1 MIPEKV
7 RIKEVS
13 KVAGYKKNQHTKK
26 SVALLFTKLLERE
39 KKKNIS
45 FTFLFTLASKI
56 IKYLGINITKEVK
69 DQYIENYK
77 RPMKG
82 IEDTNKWK
90 DILCSCIERILLKCS
105 CYSKKTIDSIN
116 SYQNSNGILHRC
128 RKT

>member
-1 MIPEKV
+1 M
-7 RIKEVS
+7 
-13 KVAGYKKNQHTKK
+13 
-26 SVALLFTKLLERE
+26 LFTELLERE

-77 RPMKG
+77 TPMKE

-90 DILCSCIERILLKCS
+90 DILCSCVERILLKCS
-105 CYSKKTIDSIN
+105 CYSKQTIDSSIPIKIPMAFFTDAEKHNPKISIESQKSMN
-116 SYQNSNGILHRC
+116 SQNTLNKDEQS
-128 RKT
+128 

>member
-1 MIPEKV
+1 M
-7 RIKEVS
+7 
-13 KVAGYKKNQHTKK
+13 
-26 SVALLFTKLLERE
+26 
-39 KKKNIS
+39 
-45 FTFLFTLASKI
+45 
-56 IKYLGINITKEVK
+56 KEVK

-82 IEDTNKWK
+82 TEDTNKWK

-105 CYSKKTIDSIN
+105 CYSKQTIDSIN